1 MNPSYTLPIAALV
14 ASVFLL
20 FTAHS
25 RLAAVFAVIAS
36 GIELLLVTGTIAVHM
51 SIAHFHVILG
61 VILLVAGVFAYLRV
75 SAKAAVSAAT
85 VLSLVGLSQVLH
97 TLRGTWT

>member
-1 MNPSYTLPIAALV
+1 MSPSYTLPIAALV

-25 RLAAVFAVIAS
+25 RLAAAFAVVAS
-36 GIELLLVTGTIAVHM
+36 GLELLVATGTIAVHM
-51 SIAHFHVILG
+51 GATLFHVVLG
-61 VILLVAGVFAYLRV
+61 AVLLVAGVLAYLRV

-85 VLSLVGLSQVLH
+85 VLALVGLSQVVHILH
-97 TLRGTWT
+97 RTWT